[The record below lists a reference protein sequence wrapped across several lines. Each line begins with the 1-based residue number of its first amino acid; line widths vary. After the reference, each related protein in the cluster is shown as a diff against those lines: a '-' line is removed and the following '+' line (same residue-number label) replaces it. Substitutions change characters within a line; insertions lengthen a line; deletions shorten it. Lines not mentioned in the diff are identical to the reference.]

1 MSPPKW
7 GANVANRLGE
17 GPRVTGILVAHITNR
32 DDVHHRWRARN
43 ARSSSQYRV
52 LTLLLRPESIWRSTL
67 RSIISW
73 LGGAAGAVLANASY

>member
-1 MSPPKW
+1 MGCQCGQSEREI
-7 GANVANRLGE
+7 A
-17 GPRVTGILVAHITNR
+17 ILASAYMVVAHIIKR
-32 DDVHHRWRARN
+32 DEVHHHERARG

-73 LGGAAGAVLANASY
+73 LGDAFGAVLAKASY

>member
-7 GANVANRLGE
+7 GANVANRLGAS
-17 GPRVTGILVAHITNR
+17 PARRWDLVAHMTNR
-32 DDVHHRWRARN
+32 DDVHLRWRARS

-73 LGGAAGAVLANASY
+73 LGDAAGAVLANASY